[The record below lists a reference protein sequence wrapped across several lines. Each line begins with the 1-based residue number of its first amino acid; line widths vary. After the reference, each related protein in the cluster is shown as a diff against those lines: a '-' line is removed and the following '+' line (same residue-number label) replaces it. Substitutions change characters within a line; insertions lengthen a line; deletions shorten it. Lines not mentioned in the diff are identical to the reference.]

1 LNRAIRSSGRET
13 EAGLTVKKRDRTA
26 GRGMLAEGFS
36 DAQRE
41 ELAAELTEDIR
52 RKQRTGWTID

>member
-1 LNRAIRSSGRET
+1 
-13 EAGLTVKKRDRTA
+13 
-26 GRGMLAEGFS
+26 MLVEVFS

>member
-1 LNRAIRSSGRET
+1 
-13 EAGLTVKKRDRTA
+13 
-26 GRGMLAEGFS
+26 MLAEGFS
-36 DAQRE
+36 DAQQE